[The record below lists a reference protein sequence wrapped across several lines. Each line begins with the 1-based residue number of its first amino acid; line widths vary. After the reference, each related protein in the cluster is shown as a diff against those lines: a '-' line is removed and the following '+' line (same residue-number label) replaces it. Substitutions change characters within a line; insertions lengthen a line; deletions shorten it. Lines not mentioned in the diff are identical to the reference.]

1 MSENFEIKIEDKVS
15 PAISTKLQNIER
27 RAKTAHTAIER
38 LSTALA
44 NLQPKG
50 LERLEAA
57 VTKGQAAIDR
67 AAMAA
72 QRLATEQQKT
82 ARAAA
87 LAEAAQNR
95 LAQTSN
101 KTAVAS
107 ANLATAQQKA
117 AAASMNAEAALNKAV
132 TAETNA
138 ATAAQRLTAAQQGT
152 VAATAQAGAA
162 QANLATA
169 TARTAT
175 EQARGAQAAQ
185 RVATEQQR
193 TATAAAQAAA
203 AGDRAALAALRLA
216 QAQDRAAAASQRSAA
231 GVMTFVRSAV
241 ALAGVTLTAGAIL
254 TAADAYT
261 VMSNKLQN
269 VSESQEQVVTLQN
282 RLFELANETR
292 TSVSDVTT
300 AYARF
305 DAALQLVGASQ
316 EESLRIT
323 ETVNKALKVGGATA
337 GESASA
343 LLQLSQAFNKGKLDG
358 DEFRSLMENM
368 PVFVKK
374 AIAEAAKVPISGIF
388 DAARSGK
395 LGIDQLRE
403 AFEKLGPEVDE
414 KFARTVP
421 TLSEALTVFRNKFT
435 QAWGEI
441 NKSLGITSTLSE
453 LIIGLANNLD
463 VLAVAVTAVGVAM
476 TIYFGPNLV
485 AMFGRASQAI
495 KAFTLVM
502 AANPIG
508 LIAVAI
514 STALVALIAF
524 SDRIKL
530 TADGAVTLRD
540 GFVTAWL
547 YIKDAAAMV
556 ADFVGTAW
564 NKAIDWVNSVTDG
577 WGEKFRDIGNVIMQV
592 GKMVIN
598 LQIAGWV
605 SAYRI
610 IVAAWNN
617 FPAAMEAF
625 FVAIVNTGA
634 KAIELLVNSWQGG
647 LRLIAWAAESIAP
660 EMSKSLTSA
669 LDSMKLELP
678 RLEGSQQAK
687 DFVSEAQGI
696 MRDAFSTDYVGKGV
710 DAFMIRARGVAAQR
724 RREAALRGAGANQT
738 GSGDGD
744 GGKSAM
750 KRAQALMLV
759 NKQLDDELS
768 RMFMLKPE
776 REIQQKFDQ
785 IESELLRKKITLTA
799 QEAEAIKD
807 KLKAIEDAKYVQAEF
822 DRIYED
828 AIGPMRT
835 RNAVQEAA
843 NKLLSMGA
851 ITQDQYNR
859 ELVKAREAYNNA
871 TDPLYKHNRELQQQM
886 DLLRMLPKQRE
897 IEQQLMQITN
907 DLLSQGVEL
916 DKEQLRVWREKLQ
929 ALQQLNELSQA
940 QNAIY
945 SASNAAKRNDLS
957 NSVQAGAGLTN
968 DPRSGVN
975 ASDVVGSMASAIP
988 GLESTTAYFEYVKQG
1003 YTDMYAAID
1012 ELRQADILSD
1022 QDAML
1027 AKFQTFQQQSQT
1039 YLSAASNIF
1048 GSLTALQSSENKK
1061 QAALG
1066 KRAAIAQTVIKTYE
1080 SATSAFSAMAGIPYV
1095 GPFLGAAAAAAAIA
1109 AGMANVQAIKSQ
1121 GFRDGGYTGNFPRN
1135 AEVGSVHGQEF
1146 VMNANATQRIG
1157 VNDLKALQMG
1167 AASVRRNG
1175 ESTGVANSSGGNGAP
1190 VVVPAPNIRMINVS
1204 SEQEARNY
1212 ANSDENE
1219 QVVLNI
1225 LERNGLF

>member
-67 AAMAA
+67 AALSA

-101 KTAVAS
+101 KTAIAS
-107 ANLATAQQKA
+107 ANLAASQQKA

-132 TAETNA
+132 AAETNA
-138 ATAAQRLTAAQQGT
+138 ATAAQRLAAAQQGT
-152 VAATAQAGAA
+152 VAATAQAGTA

-216 QAQDRAAAASQRSAA
+216 QAQDKAGAASQRSAA

-269 VSESQEQVVTLQN
+269 VSESQEQVVTLQE
-282 RLFELANETR
+282 RLFEIANNTR
-292 TSVSDVTT
+292 TSVGEVTS

-316 EESLRIT
+316 DESLRLT
-323 ETVNKALKVGGATA
+323 ETVSKALKVGGATA
-337 GESASA
+337 GEAASS

-374 AIAEAAKVPISGIF
+374 AIAEAANVPISGIF
-388 DAARSGK
+388 DAAKSGK
-395 LGIDQLRE
+395 LTIDTLRE
-403 AFEKLGPEVDE
+403 AFEKLGPVVDE
-414 KFARTVP
+414 KFAKTVP

-441 NKSLGITSTLSE
+441 NKSLGITSKLSA

-476 TIYFGPNLV
+476 TIYFGPNLI
-485 AMFGRASQAI
+485 AMFQKAGQAI

-540 GFVTAWL
+540 AFVTAWL
-547 YIKDAAAMV
+547 YIKDAASAV
-556 ADFVGTAW
+556 ASFVGNAW

-577 WGEKFRDIGNVIMQV
+577 WGEKFRDIGGVILQF
-592 GKMVIN
+592 GKFVIN
-598 LQIAGWV
+598 NQIAGWV
-605 SAYRI
+605 AAYKL

-625 FVAIVNTGA
+625 FVAIVNAGA
-634 KAIELLVNSWQGG
+634 SAIELLVNSWQGG
-647 LRLIAWAAESIAP
+647 LRLIAAAAESIAP
-660 EMSKSLTSA
+660 EMSKGLTAA
-669 LDSMKLELP
+669 LDSMKIELP
-678 RLEGSQQAK
+678 RMEGSQAAK
-687 DFVSEAQGI
+687 DFTAEAQGI

-710 DAFMIRARGVAAQR
+710 EAFMNRARDVAAER
-724 RREAALRGAGANQT
+724 RRQAALRGEGPNQS
-738 GSGDGD
+738 GGGDGD

-750 KRAQALMLV
+750 KRAQALALV
-759 NKQLDDELS
+759 NKQLDDELN

-799 QEAEAIKD
+799 QEATAIKD

-822 DRIYED
+822 DRIYES
-828 AIGPMRT
+828 AIEPMRT

-886 DLLRMLPKQRE
+886 DLLKLLPRERE
-897 IEQQLMQITN
+897 IEQQLMQIT
-907 DLLSQGVEL
+907 VEL
-916 DKEQLRVWREKLQ
+916 DKEQLKVWREKLQ

-945 SASNAAKRNDLS
+945 SASNANKRTEMS
-957 NSVQAGAGLTN
+957 NSIQAGAGLAN
-968 DPRSGVN
+968 DPKSGVN
-975 ASDVVGSMASAIP
+975 ASDVIGSIASQIP
-988 GLESTTAYFEYVKQG
+988 GLESTTAYFDYVKQG

-1012 ELRQADILSD
+1012 ELRQQDLISD
-1022 QDAML
+1022 KDAAL
-1027 AKFQTFQQQSQT
+1027 AKFSTFQQQYSQQ
-1039 YLSAASNIF
+1039 LNAASSAL
-1048 GSLTALQSSENKK
+1048 GALASLQNSENKK
-1061 QAALG
+1061 QAAIG
-1066 KRAAIAQTVIKTYE
+1066 KKAAIAQTLIQTYQ
-1080 SATSAFSAMAGIPYV
+1080 SATAAFSSLAGIPYV

-1109 AGMANVQAIKSQ
+1109 AGMANVQQIRAQ
-1121 GFRDGGYTGNFPRN
+1121 NVGFRDGGYTGNIPTN
-1135 AEVGSVHGQEF
+1135 AIAGPVHGQEF
-1146 VMNANATQRIG
+1146 VFDANATKRIG
-1157 VNDLKALQMG
+1157 AANLEAL
-1167 AASVRRNG
+1167 RRNKLSASSLAKEG
-1175 ESTGVANSSGGNGAP
+1175 PATASDSREVSLRDSEVNYTQNVHVTVAGKRDRRTA
-1190 VVVPAPNIRMINVS
+1190 
-1204 SEQEARNY
+1204 EQEARAIRRETTKEFNR
-1212 ANSDENE
+1212 S
-1219 QVVLNI
+1219 
-1225 LERNGLF
+1225 GG